1 MAPTLLILA
10 AGLGSRYGGL
20 KQLDSVGPAG
30 ETILDY
36 AVFDAVRAGFGRVV
50 FVIRRDF
57 EAAFRTQVAARY
69 AGRVAV
75 DFVFQAIDALPAGF
89 APPAGREKPW
99 GTGHAVWCA
108 RDAIH
113 EPFAVIGADDFF
125 GRDAFQKLAKFLE
138 NTKRQTPNAK
148 QTEPAPFCMV
158 GYRLDRT
165 LSEHGTV
172 SRGVCEVGA
181 DGLLRGIV
189 ERTAIDPA
197 QLGPGGLRGD
207 ATVSMNCFGF
217 TPALFPAL
225 DAQLG
230 EFLRAAGG
238 DAKREF
244 YLPAVVSAMIA
255 RGDATVRVLPTPGEW
270 FGITHR
276 GDRPRVVAALAAL
289 VQHGAYPAKLF

>member
-1 MAPTLLILA
+1 MAPTLLVLA

-20 KQLDSVGPAG
+20 KQLDPVGPAG

-36 AVFDAVRAGFGRVV
+36 AVFDAVRSGFGRVV

-57 EAAFRTQVAARY
+57 EAAFRTQVAAKY

-75 DFVFQAIDALPAGF
+75 DFVFQALDALPAGF
-89 APPAGREKPW
+89 APPTGREKPW

-108 RDAIH
+108 RDAIR

-125 GRDAFQKLAKFLE
+125 GRDAFQKLAEFLSADRKSEIE
-138 NTKRQTPNAK
+138 NRK
-148 QTEPAPFCMV
+148 FCMI

-172 SRGVCEVGA
+172 ARGVCEIGA

-197 QLGPGGLRGD
+197 QLGRGDLRGD

-230 EFLRAAGG
+230 EFLRVGG

-255 RGDATVRVLPTPGEW
+255 RGEATVRVLPTPGEW

>member
-1 MAPTLLILA
+1 MAPTLLVLA

-20 KQLDSVGPAG
+20 KQLDPVGPAG

-57 EAAFRTQVAARY
+57 EAAFRTQVAAKY
-69 AGRVAV
+69 AGQVAV
-75 DFVFQAIDALPAGF
+75 DFVFQALDALPAGF

-125 GRDAFQKLAKFLE
+125 GRDAFQKLAEFLSAERISEIE
-138 NTKRQTPNAK
+138 NQK
-148 QTEPAPFCMV
+148 FCMV

-172 SRGVCEVGA
+172 ARGVCEVGA

-189 ERTAIDPA
+189 ERTAIDLA
-197 QLGPGGLRGD
+197 QLGRGDLRGD

-230 EFLRAAGG
+230 EFLRAG
-238 DAKREF
+238 DAAATREF
-244 YLPAVVSAMIA
+244 YLPVVVSAMIA
-255 RGDATVRVLPTPGEW
+255 RGEATVRVLPTPGEW
-270 FGITHR
+270 FGVTHR
-276 GDRPRVVAALAAL
+276 GDRSRVVAALAAL
-289 VQHGAYPAKLF
+289 VQRGVYPAKLF